1 MESSDLASKSSSVKG
16 AQQKGPVMS
25 GLWASETLAS
35 ALVVPTGELKTL
47 KETSRVVPLKDA
59 SNPSSRKQRHED
71 HHKFEASPV
80 YTASSNRSG
89 LRLYNE
95 NLSLK

>member
-1 MESSDLASKSSSVKG
+1 MGSSDLASKSSSVKG

-25 GLWASETLAS
+25 GLWASEALAN
-35 ALVVPTGELKTL
+35 ALVVPTGELKTS
-47 KETSRVVPLKDA
+47 EEPSRVVLLKDA

-80 YTASSNRSG
+80 
-89 LRLYNE
+89 
-95 NLSLK
+95 